1 MFHGLIFN
9 EYVYEGIPV
18 ITPEMINETL
28 IEGDTALFRFKSTGA
43 PIPTLSWYFNGAP
56 VEKAND
62 KKYMI
67 SEMSFNPIT
76 KNTTLTIMNLELSDV
91 GTYTC
96 SATNIVS
103 GYTSYGVLSV
113 NGEFVQYMPCTLLLI
128 WCVYII
134 V

>member
-1 MFHGLIFN
+1 
-9 EYVYEGIPV
+9 
-18 ITPEMINETL
+18 MIKDTL
-28 IEGDTALFRFKSTGA
+28 IEGDTAFFTFKASGT

-103 GYTSYGVLSV
+103 GYTSYGDLSV
-113 NGEFVQYMPCTLLLI
+113 NGEFYS
-128 WCVYII
+128 VYAMYI
-134 V
+134 VVNLVCAYHCMIMTIS